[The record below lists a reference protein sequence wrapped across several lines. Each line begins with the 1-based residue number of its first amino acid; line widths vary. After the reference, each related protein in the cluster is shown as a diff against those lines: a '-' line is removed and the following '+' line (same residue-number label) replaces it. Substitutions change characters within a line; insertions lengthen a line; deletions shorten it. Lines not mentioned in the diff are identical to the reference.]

1 MLKETGVRADFLV
14 VTRAK
19 SEPRRRPSSWW
30 NVLGGI
36 CAALA
41 VAAGIAAIVVQRDS
55 TTPIGEGEVFVADA
69 MTAEQAISRSEDPS
83 TAVRV
88 ARNELGVEAVSLLD
102 RDGRVVASTSD
113 PLVGG
118 PVQNPLIADGVADR
132 RFMALAAAIE
142 DDLWLDDVV
151 EWPAGSVLYQVASP
165 LESGGAVMIHYDVSQ
180 LLGRRTP
187 PGGISPLAL
196 QLLGLA
202 AVFAVIGTAVLVGH
216 WRAARRYRQVQLES
230 EILRR
235 NSLELERA
243 NAGLETAR
251 RQAEDALALAEEKIR
266 VRSEFVLMINHELRT
281 PLTSIVTGAELLRS
295 RGLSDADRAA
305 LLDSM
310 VADGSRLQEMI
321 DQILAVARIEN
332 RGLSYEL
339 SEVSFGELT
348 QALAS
353 AHPGAVT
360 EVASDSDPEISVRT
374 DLGALGLIV
383 TSLVDNAFTHG
394 ADAVLVG
401 CSTRPQL
408 EPQLEVGDRPDAA
421 VFVTVAD
428 NGPGID
434 HEFLPR
440 IFEKFEKSG
449 FSSGTGLGLYMAR
462 MIIEALEGSLS
473 VRTSPAGTTF
483 QISVPGATA
492 RDRVEALT

>member
-41 VAAGIAAIVVQRDS
+41 VAAGIAAVVVQRDS

-83 TAVRV
+83 SAVRV

-202 AVFAVIGTAVLVGH
+202 AV
-216 WRAARRYRQVQLES
+216 
-230 EILRR
+230 
-235 NSLELERA
+235 
-243 NAGLETAR
+243 
-251 RQAEDALALAEEKIR
+251 
-266 VRSEFVLMINHELRT
+266 
-281 PLTSIVTGAELLRS
+281 
-295 RGLSDADRAA
+295 
-305 LLDSM
+305 
-310 VADGSRLQEMI
+310 
-321 DQILAVARIEN
+321 
-332 RGLSYEL
+332 
-339 SEVSFGELT
+339 
-348 QALAS
+348 
-353 AHPGAVT
+353 
-360 EVASDSDPEISVRT
+360 
-374 DLGALGLIV
+374 
-383 TSLVDNAFTHG
+383 
-394 ADAVLVG
+394 
-401 CSTRPQL
+401 
-408 EPQLEVGDRPDAA
+408 
-421 VFVTVAD
+421 
-428 NGPGID
+428 
-434 HEFLPR
+434 
-440 IFEKFEKSG
+440 
-449 FSSGTGLGLYMAR
+449 
-462 MIIEALEGSLS
+462 
-473 VRTSPAGTTF
+473 
-483 QISVPGATA
+483 
-492 RDRVEALT
+492 

>member
-1 MLKETGVRADFLV
+1 MVI
-14 VTRAK
+14 RAK
-19 SEPRRRPSSWW
+19 SEPGRRPSSWW

-36 CAALA
+36 CAILA
-41 VAAGIAAIVVQRDS
+41 IAAGIAAIVVQRGS

-69 MTAEQAISRSEDPS
+69 KTAEEAISRSEDPF
-83 TAVRV
+83 TAVRL

-102 RDGRVVASTSD
+102 PDGGVVASTSN
-113 PLVGG
+113 PLVGR
-118 PVQNPLIADGVADR
+118 PVQNSLIAAGVADR
-132 RFMALAAAIE
+132 RFMALAAAIDE
-142 DDLWLDDVV
+142 DLWLDGVV
-151 EWPAGSVLYQVASP
+151 EWPAESVLYQVASP
-165 LESGGAVMIHYDVSQ
+165 REGGGAVMIHYDVSQ

-187 PGGISPLAL
+187 PGGIAPLAI

-202 AVFAVIGTAVLVGH
+202 AVFGVIGAAVLVGH
-216 WRAARRYRQVQLES
+216 WRAARRYQKVQLES

-243 NAGLETAR
+243 NAGLDIAR

-295 RGLSDADRAA
+295 RGLPDADRAA

-310 VADGSRLQEMI
+310 IVDGSRLQEMI

-339 SEVSFGELT
+339 SEVTFTELS
-348 QALAS
+348 QALTS

-360 EVASDSDPEISVRT
+360 DINSDPYPEIVART
-374 DLGALGLIV
+374 DVGALSLIV
-383 TSLVDNAFTHG
+383 TSLVDNALTHG
-394 ADAVLVG
+394 ADAVSVG

-408 EPQLEVGDRPDAA
+408 EPQLEVGDRPQGA
-421 VFVTVAD
+421 VFITVTD

-473 VRTSPAGTTF
+473 VRTSSAGTSF
-483 QISVPGATA
+483 QISVPGAPA
-492 RDRVEALT
+492 WDRVEAMT

>member
-1 MLKETGVRADFLV
+1 M

-19 SEPRRRPSSWW
+19 SEPGRRPSSWW
-30 NVLGGI
+30 SVLGGI
-36 CAALA
+36 CAVLA

-69 MTAEQAISRSEDPS
+69 MTSEDAISRSEDQF
-83 TAVRV
+83 TAVRL

-102 RDGRVVASTSD
+102 QDGRVVASTSD
-113 PLVGG
+113 PLVGR
-118 PVQNPLIADGVADR
+118 PVQNSLIADGLADR
-132 RFMALAAAIE
+132 RFMALAAAIDE
-142 DDLWLDDVV
+142 DLWLDDVV

-165 LESGGAVMIHYDVSQ
+165 LEGGGAVMIHYDVSQ

-187 PGGISPLAL
+187 PGGIAPMAI

-202 AVFAVIGTAVLVGH
+202 AVFGVIGAAVLVGH
-216 WRAARRYRQVQLES
+216 WRAARRYRKVQLES

-243 NAGLETAR
+243 NTGLESAR

-305 LLDSM
+305 LLESM
-310 VADGSRLQEMI
+310 IADGSRLQEMI

-339 SEVSFGELT
+339 SEVSFTELY

-360 EVASDSDPEISVRT
+360 DSASDPDPEILVRT
-374 DLGALGLIV
+374 DVGALGLIV
-383 TSLVDNAFTHG
+383 SSLVNNAFTHG
-394 ADAVLVG
+394 ADAVSVG
-401 CSTRPQL
+401 CSTWPQL
-408 EPQLEVGDRPDAA
+408 EPQLEVGDRPPGA
-421 VFVTVAD
+421 VFITVAD

-434 HEFLPR
+434 LEFLPR

-462 MIIEALEGSLS
+462 MIIEALGGSLS
-473 VRTSPAGTTF
+473 VQTSSAGTTF
-483 QISVPGATA
+483 QLSVPGAPT
-492 RDRVEALT
+492 RDRVEAMT

>member
-1 MLKETGVRADFLV
+1 
-14 VTRAK
+14 
-19 SEPRRRPSSWW
+19 
-30 NVLGGI
+30 LGGI
-36 CAALA
+36 CAVLA
-41 VAAGIAAIVVQRDS
+41 VAAGIAAVVVQRDS

-69 MTAEQAISRSEDPS
+69 TTAEAAISRSEDPF
-83 TAVRV
+83 TAVRLV
-88 ARNELGVEAVSLLD
+88 RNELRVEAVSLLD
-102 RDGRVVASTSD
+102 QDGGVVASTSD
-113 PLVGG
+113 PLVGL
-118 PVQNPLIADGVADR
+118 PVQNPLIADGVADD

-142 DDLWLDDVV
+142 EDLWLDDVV

-165 LESGGAVMIHYDVSQ
+165 LEGGGAVMIHYDVSQ

-187 PGGISPLAL
+187 PGGISPLAI
-196 QLLGLA
+196 QLVGLA
-202 AVFAVIGTAVLVGH
+202 AVFGVIGAAVLVGH
-216 WRAARRYRQVQLES
+216 WRAARRYRKVQLES
-230 EILRR
+230 ETLRR

-310 VADGSRLQEMI
+310 IADGSRLQEMI

-339 SEVSFGELT
+339 SEVSFKELS

-360 EVASDSDPEISVRT
+360 DIGSDPQVLVRT
-374 DLGALGLIV
+374 DVGALGLIV

-394 ADAVLVG
+394 ADAVSVG
-401 CSTRPQL
+401 CSTRPQP
-408 EPQLEVGDRPDAA
+408 EPQLEVGDRPQGA
-421 VFVTVAD
+421 VFITVTD

-434 HEFLPR
+434 DAFLPR
-440 IFEKFEKSG
+440 IFEKFEKAG

-473 VRTSPAGTTF
+473 VRTSSAGTTF
-483 QISVPGATA
+483 QISVPGAQA
-492 RDRVEALT
+492 WERVEAMT

>member
-1 MLKETGVRADFLV
+1 MVI
-14 VTRAK
+14 RAK
-19 SEPRRRPSSWW
+19 SEPGRRPSSWW

-36 CAALA
+36 CALLA

-69 MTAEQAISRSEDPS
+69 TAAEEAISGAEDPF
-83 TAVRV
+83 TAVRL

-102 RDGRVVASTSD
+102 QEGRVVASTSD
-113 PLVGG
+113 PLVGR
-118 PVQNPLIADGVADR
+118 PVRNPLISDGVANR
-132 RFMALAAAIE
+132 RFMALAAAIDE
-142 DDLWLDDVV
+142 DLWLDDVV

-165 LESGGAVMIHYDVSQ
+165 LEGGGSVMIHYDVSQ

-187 PGGISPLAL
+187 PGGIAPLAI

-202 AVFAVIGTAVLVGH
+202 AVFGVIGAAVLVGH
-216 WRAARRYRQVQLES
+216 WRAARRYQKVRLES
-230 EILRR
+230 ELLRR

-305 LLDSM
+305 LLESM
-310 VADGSRLQEMI
+310 IADGSRLQEMI

-339 SEVSFGELT
+339 TEVSLSQLH

-353 AHPGAVT
+353 AHPGTVT
-360 EVASDSDPEISVRT
+360 DIASDPDPEIWVRT
-374 DLGALGLIV
+374 DVGALGLIV
-383 TSLVDNAFTHG
+383 SSLVHNAFTHG
-394 ADAVLVG
+394 ADAVSVG
-401 CSTRPQL
+401 CFTRPQL
-408 EPQLEVGDRPDAA
+408 EPQLEVGDRPRGA
-421 VFVTVAD
+421 VFITVTD

-434 HEFLPR
+434 QEFLPR

-473 VRTSPAGTTF
+473 VRTSSFGTTF
-483 QISVPGATA
+483 QISVPGAPA
-492 RDRVEALT
+492 RDRVEAMT